1 MAFKLRPDAPYESPN
16 RTLASGIVVTKVRI
30 VITMLPCLYIIYI
43 TRMVKKLAREA
54 IMVIS

>member
-30 VITMLPCLYIIYI
+30 VITMLPCLYIYI